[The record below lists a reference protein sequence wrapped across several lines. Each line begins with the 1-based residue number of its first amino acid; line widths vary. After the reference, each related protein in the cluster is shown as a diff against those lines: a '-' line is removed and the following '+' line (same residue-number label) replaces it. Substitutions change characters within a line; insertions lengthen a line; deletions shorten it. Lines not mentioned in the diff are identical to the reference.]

1 MDQLIGNGWRAM
13 GVLLVAALP
22 AVAVWAVLTA
32 IRARR
37 LDRAT
42 AMRSSALDVGVGW
55 SLVVIAV
62 VGLRPGFG
70 ETPDW
75 GQWNL
80 VPFVDL
86 LRSLRQADWVREI
99 AVANLVGNVLFFV
112 PWGMAAGLRFPTMRW
127 RLLIALTAAIS
138 LAVEIGQAIEAS
150 GRISDITDV
159 LMNTLGGAIGF
170 GAVRLAQL
178 LQRRRVAAQQAA
190 TGTTPPG
197 R

>member
-1 MDQLIGNGWRAM
+1 VDQLIGNGWRAI

-22 AVAVWAVLTA
+22 AMAVWAVLTA
-32 IRARR
+32 SRARR
-37 LDRAT
+37 LDRMT

-99 AVANLVGNVLFFV
+99 AIANLVGNVLFFV
-112 PWGMAAGLRFPTMRW
+112 PWGIAAGLRFPTMRW
-127 RLLIALTAAIS
+127 WLLIAATAALS
-138 LAVEIGQAIEAS
+138 LAVEIGQAVEAS
-150 GRISDITDV
+150 GRISDVTDV

-170 GAVRLAQL
+170 GLVRLAQL
-178 LQRRRVAAQQAA
+178 LQRRRVAARRAA
-190 TGTTPPG
+190 TRTAPPG

>member
-1 MDQLIGNGWRAM
+1 VDQLIGTAWRAI
-13 GVLLVAALP
+13 GVILIAALP
-22 AVAVWAVLTA
+22 AVGVWAVLTA
-32 IRARR
+32 LRARR
-37 LDRAT
+37 VDRLE

-99 AVANLVGNVLFFV
+99 AIANLVGNVLFFV
-112 PWGMAAGLRFPTMRW
+112 PWGIAAGLRFPTMRW

-150 GRISDITDV
+150 GRISDVTDV

-170 GAVRLAQL
+170 GLVRLARL
-178 LQRRRVAAQQAA
+178 IQRRRVAA
-190 TGTTPPG
+190 PG
-197 R
+197 GG